1 MRGLWKTNSLS
12 MGGPFISYTVA
23 DTKQGMLYYVEGFVY
38 APSRE
43 QREIMREVETILNS
57 FTIGK

>member
-1 MRGLWKTNSLS
+1 
-12 MGGPFISYTVA
+12 
-23 DTKQGMLYYVEGFVY
+23 MLYYVEGFVY